1 LDEGGFQAL
10 QPPRVNILSADD
22 MSPARREA
30 WIRHNAPSMDVLIV
44 NPVLVKTGLDLIMF
58 SDLVFYETTTSLFTL
73 WQAML
78 RVWRLGQDKDV
89 NVTFL
94 AYANTVE
101 EAILKRVG
109 DKMKAAKLLY
119 GKEASGVLVE
129 VEYDDIQR
137 EAIKMALE
145 GHVLKIPTGEKIGNI
160 FTDGSERRVMVST
173 TPVGSLVAASPTL
186 VVVTQVAPLQMTLF
200 GEVVEAQGG
209 KRKKK

>member
-1 LDEGGFQAL
+1 
-10 QPPRVNILSADD
+10 
-22 MSPARREA
+22 
-30 WIRHNAPSMDVLIV
+30 
-44 NPVLVKTGLDLIMF
+44 VKTGLDLIMF
-58 SDLVFYETTTSLFTL
+58 SDLVFFETTTSLFTL

-101 EAILKRVG
+101 EAILKRIG

-129 VEYDDIQR
+129 VEYDDVQR
-137 EAIKMALE
+137 EAIKLALE

-160 FTDGSERRVMVST
+160 FTDGSERRVLVST
-173 TPVGSLVAASPTL
+173 AATGSLVAASPTL
-186 VVVTQVAPLQMTLF
+186 VVVTQVTPLQMTLF
-200 GEVVEAQGG
+200 GEVVQPQGG
-209 KRKKK
+209 KRKRK